1 MKTTSLSLAALLALP
16 LAGWSAEKGETHL
29 TMDQLPAA
37 VKATVEKES
46 AGGKVGEVEKE
57 THRGKTFY
65 EVEISKNGR
74 ESYLHVSP
82 EGKVLKRET
91 AAEERKEEGAEKE
104 QGERHY

>member
-1 MKTTSLSLAALLALP
+1 MKTTSLSMVALLALP

-29 TMDQLPAA
+29 TMDQLPAP
-37 VKATVEKES
+37 VKAAVEKES

-65 EVEISKNGR
+65 EAQITKDGR
-74 ESYLHVSP
+74 ESYVHVSP

-91 AAEERKEEGAEKE
+91 AAEERREER
-104 QGERHY
+104 GEHRR